1 MEVVGS
7 IVYLLGVPPFK
18 VFQFFSDFFFCRC
31 VYVSMNI
38 CHVEG
43 GAFESQ
49 NGTPDSLELEFA
61 DNCDWFDIDPGN

>member
-1 MEVVGS
+1 MEAVGS
-7 IVYLLGVPPFK
+7 IFYLLGVPPFK
-18 VFQFFSDFFFCRC
+18 VFQFFQIFFCRY

-49 NGTPDSLELEFA
+49 NGTADSLELEFT
-61 DNCDWFDIDPGN
+61 DNCEWLDIDPGN